1 MAPECESARHLYQV
15 LVDRR
20 DEVMVA
26 LNGARIFPGVHYRDN
41 SLYAMYADQPPC
53 PNARRASERV
63 ISLPM
68 HLQLDRSDV
77 DRVCEALSR
86 SVG

>member
-1 MAPECESARHLYQV
+1 
-15 LVDRR
+15 
-20 DEVMVA
+20 MVA
-26 LNGARIFPGVHYRDN
+26 LNAAAVFPGVHYRDN
-41 SLYAMYADQPPC
+41 SLYTMYANQPPC

-77 DRVCEALSR
+77 QRVCEALAAAVATHR
-86 SVG
+86 